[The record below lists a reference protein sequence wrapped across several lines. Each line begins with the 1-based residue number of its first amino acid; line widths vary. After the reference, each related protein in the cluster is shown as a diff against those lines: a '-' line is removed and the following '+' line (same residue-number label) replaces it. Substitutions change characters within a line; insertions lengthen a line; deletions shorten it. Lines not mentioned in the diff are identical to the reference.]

1 MCAVY
6 KGLCGC
12 RSVTEAMDAGIARW
26 GAASAVSF
34 FCAAGRGRPV
44 GGPWTGA
51 GEGSVVKRIIYLDC
65 YSGASGDML
74 LGALLDAGLSLDD
87 LKADLALL
95 DLQGYDLM
103 VEGQTRH
110 GIVGCKFDVVDLA
123 HEHPARNLGVVREL
137 IEASELADRA
147 KARSVEVFTR
157 LAEAEAGVH
166 GTTVDAIHFHE
177 VGAVDAVVDIV
188 GFCCALERL
197 GIEAVYASALPLGS
211 GMVKTEHG
219 LLPVPAPATLALL
232 AAAGAPIAPSDARG
246 ELVTPTG
253 AALLSTL
260 ATFEQPAM
268 RVQRVGY
275 GFGTKEFP
283 WPNAVRVWVGQE
295 IPARGLRPS
304 SEGPHGHKHHAH
316 HEHPHDHHHHPH
328 AHPHAHEHAEGT
340 PEKLRL
346 LHRVQGASDIDPDER

>member
-1 MCAVY
+1 M
-6 KGLCGC
+6 
-12 RSVTEAMDAGIARW
+12 
-26 GAASAVSF
+26 
-34 FCAAGRGRPV
+34 
-44 GGPWTGA
+44 
-51 GEGSVVKRIIYLDC
+51 KRIIYLDC

-87 LKADLALL
+87 LKTDLALL
-95 DLQGYDLM
+95 DLQGYDLT

-219 LLPVPAPATLALL
+219 LCRSPLPPRWRCWPRPARPLPPAT
-232 AAAGAPIAPSDARG
+232 
-246 ELVTPTG
+246 
-253 AALLSTL
+253 
-260 ATFEQPAM
+260 
-268 RVQRVGY
+268 
-275 GFGTKEFP
+275 
-283 WPNAVRVWVGQE
+283 
-295 IPARGLRPS
+295 
-304 SEGPHGHKHHAH
+304 
-316 HEHPHDHHHHPH
+316 
-328 AHPHAHEHAEGT
+328 
-340 PEKLRL
+340 PE
-346 LHRVQGASDIDPDER
+346 ENW